1 MPVIQHIEPPTEEE
15 IQEYKRQ
22 KQEEFFKSF
31 SDEEKMRRMK
41 PKAIGR
47 MGRIKFGICPKYSHC
62 LVESD
67 SFCDECFQRIDW
79 SDDI

>member
-1 MPVIQHIEPPTEEE
+1 MPVIHIEPLTEEE

-41 PKAIGR
+41 PKVIKQI
-47 MGRIKFGICPKYSHC
+47 GRIKFGICPKCSHC

-67 SFCDECFQRIDW
+67 SFCDECFQRIAW